1 VKVVFFGT
9 GDIGLPSLEALFASA
24 EHELLAVFTQPD
36 KPFGRAGDL
45 KVPGPKLFAGQNGIA
60 IHQPSN
66 MRDTDSVG
74 ILRRYAPDIIVVVA
88 YGQILPK
95 QVLEIPS
102 IACLNLH
109 ASILPSYRGAA
120 PIQGAILAGERE
132 SGMTVMYMDEGLDT
146 GDILL
151 VHKLGLVAEETGGS
165 LHDRLAE
172 IGPLALMEAL
182 TLLGDDR
189 APRIVQDHS
198 AASHMG
204 KLKRGDGA
212 IDWQLSAGRICRQIH
227 AFDPWPGSFT
237 GLGDGMGAK
246 IFAPVELLPGTSAPP
261 GEIIEANRQGIIVG
275 CGEGA
280 LRILEIQPAGSRRM
294 PVIDFLAGRKLQAGD
309 ILASCS

>member
-1 VKVVFFGT
+1 MKIVFFGT

-36 KPFGRAGDL
+36 KPFGRAGEL
-45 KVPGPKLFAGQNGIA
+45 KAPGPKIFAGQNGIA
-60 IHQPSN
+60 IHQPAN
-66 MRDTDSVG
+66 MRDIDSVE
-74 ILRRYAPDIIVVVA
+74 ILRSYAPDIIVVVA
-88 YGQILPK
+88 YGQILAK
-95 QVLEIPS
+95 EVLEVPS
-102 IACLNLH
+102 TACLNLH

-120 PIQGAILAGERE
+120 PIQAAILAGERE

-151 VHKLGLVAEETGGS
+151 VHKLKLAAEETGGS

-172 IGPLALMEAL
+172 IGPLALLEAL
-182 TLLGDDR
+182 ALLGEGQ
-189 APRIVQDHS
+189 APRTLQDHS
-198 AASHMG
+198 RASHMG
-204 KLKRGDGA
+204 KLKRRDGA
-212 IDWQLSAGRICRQIH
+212 IDWHLSARRIDRQIR

-237 GLGDGMGAK
+237 GLEDGIVTK
-246 IFAPVELLPGTSAPP
+246 VFPPVEVLPGISAPP

-294 PVIDFLAGRKLQAGD
+294 PVIDFLTGRKLQVGD
-309 ILASCS
+309 ILTN

>member
-1 VKVVFFGT
+1 MKVVFFGT

-172 IGPLALMEAL
+172 IGPESI
-182 TLLGDDR
+182 R
-189 APRIVQDHS
+189 S
-198 AASHMG
+198 
-204 KLKRGDGA
+204 
-212 IDWQLSAGRICRQIH
+212 
-227 AFDPWPGSFT
+227 
-237 GLGDGMGAK
+237 
-246 IFAPVELLPGTSAPP
+246 
-261 GEIIEANRQGIIVG
+261 
-275 CGEGA
+275 
-280 LRILEIQPAGSRRM
+280 ILETLNLPHREAVVHDRELERSL
-294 PVIDFLAGRKLQAGD
+294 VLHYL
-309 ILASCS
+309 SH